1 MKINNWTLVVEQ
13 YIREGRPVSGGCGP
27 SSALKA
33 VNQQIQGLATQVQ
46 GEGTTIFG
54 DANQVFNKVTGALNG
69 IIAGGPGQ
77 NGWSASENAAR
88 TAQTVQAGAAEARN
102 LKGAA
107 ASSVAAIGGG
117 NTVAPAG
124 STQAI
129 VQNADIQA
137 ASDTAAGLN
146 QNQIANA
153 EAGRSEFNAAIQGE
167 ENATQ
172 SFNPASTANQTSIS
186 ANQSAFQS
194 QQEMDNQS
202 NWAMNDIMKL
212 GVAGAQGFSSMMMCP
227 AEGSQYLVADDL
239 EVPVETLRVGGLIM
253 GIDGEL
259 QTIEEI
265 QTALSPIVRVETED
279 GFVSRS
285 SRVHAFALPHGGFVV
300 AIHALGKTIRTK
312 AGTSK
317 VKSVSFDGVELVFNV
332 ITDGSHTYRADGVWA
347 LGVGEAERV
356 VSMETWNRI
365 GDKLTMAKGA

>member
-33 VNQQIQGLATQVQ
+33 VNQNIQNLSTTVQ
-46 GEGTTIFG
+46 SEGSQIFG
-54 DANQVFNKVTGALNG
+54 YANQVFNKITGALNG
-69 IIAGGPGQ
+69 IISGGPGQ

-88 TAQTVQAGAAEARN
+88 TAQTVQAGATEARN

-172 SFNPASTANQTSIS
+172 SFNPANVANQNSVG
-186 ANQSAFQS
+186 AAQSAFQS

-202 NWAMNDIMKL
+202 NWAMNDVMKL
-212 GVAGAQGFSSMMMCP
+212 GSSAVSGWAQG
-227 AEGSQYLVADDL
+227 
-239 EVPVETLRVGGLIM
+239 
-253 GIDGEL
+253 
-259 QTIEEI
+259 
-265 QTALSPIVRVETED
+265 
-279 GFVSRS
+279 GF
-285 SRVHAFALPHGGFVV
+285 
-300 AIHALGKTIRTK
+300 KTPN
-312 AGTSK
+312 S
-317 VKSVSFDGVELVFNV
+317 
-332 ITDGSHTYRADGVWA
+332 
-347 LGVGEAERV
+347 
-356 VSMETWNRI
+356 
-365 GDKLTMAKGA
+365 

>member
-1 MKINNWTLVVEQ
+1 M
-13 YIREGRPVSGGCGP
+13 CGP

-33 VNQQIQGLATQVQ
+33 VNSQIQNLSTTVQ
-46 GEGTTIFG
+46 SEGSQIFG
-54 DANQVFNKVTGALNG
+54 AANQVFNKITGALDG
-69 IIAGGPGQ
+69 IIKGGPGQ

-88 TAQTVQAGAAEARN
+88 TAQTVQAGATEARN

-124 STQAI
+124 STQQI
-129 VQNADIQA
+129 VENANVQA

-153 EAGRSEFNAAIQGE
+153 EAGRAEFNTAVQQE
-167 ENATQ
+167 EGATQ
-172 SFNPASTANQTSIS
+172 VFNPATSANQTSVE
-186 ANQSAFQS
+186 ADKSAFQS

-212 GVAGAQGFSSMMMCP
+212 GVAGVQGFTTGLGASVCP
-227 AEGSQYLVADDL
+227 AEGSEYLMADGTGKL
-239 EVPVETLRVGGLIM
+239 VETLRVGDEIA
-253 GIDGEL
+253 GIDDEP

-265 QTALSPIVRVETED
+265 QSAITPIIRVETED

-300 AIHALGKTIRTK
+300 AIHALGKKIRTK
-312 AGTSK
+312 IGTSR
-317 VKSVSFDGVELVFNV
+317 VISVTLDGVARVFNV
-332 ITDGSHTYRADGVWA
+332 ITDGSHTYRADGIWA

-356 VSMETWNRI
+356 VSMETWDRV